1 MGSVYEQAGADPARC
16 ARLVWFM
23 MAVRLKRRSSSTKRR
38 LADAVEAASQSQDDP
53 DSKRA
58 GLVEVLYQH
67 AEMLASERAVGL
79 PAMVHD
85 DLVSGVG
92 ERVAVALARL
102 DLDAPPAQQVAYL
115 DGQIHHA
122 LADACRAVD
131 PLGRGSRTLRKS
143 FELSWEEAA
152 QRLGAEPGGSVRETI
167 LDQLVDGC
175 SSVLR
180 SVVGY
185 GISPERSAAV
195 HAGDAVV
202 DADISGQVV
211 VNLGRTQLLEA
222 VAAHP
227 DPDVR
232 EYLVKVAAGE
242 RARRPPNFHRR
253 LGPTVPQIL
262 AAYARERMA
271 EIE

>member
-1 MGSVYEQAGADPARC
+1 
-16 ARLVWFM
+16 

-38 LADAVEAASQSQDDP
+38 LADAVEAASQSGDDP

-58 GLVEVLYQH
+58 GLVEVLYRH

-92 ERVAVALARL
+92 ERVVVALARL
-102 DLDAPPAQQVAYL
+102 NLDAPPAQQVAWL
-115 DGQIHHA
+115 DGQIHYA

-131 PLGRGSRTLRKS
+131 PLGRGSRALRKR
-143 FELSWEEAA
+143 FESSWEEAA
-152 QRLGAEPGGSVRETI
+152 QRLGAEPDGFVRETI
-167 LDQLVDGC
+167 LDQLVDGR

-185 GISPERSAAV
+185 GVPPERSAAV
-195 HAGDAVV
+195 HAGDTVGE
-202 DADISGQVV
+202 ADPSEQVV

-227 DPDVR
+227 DREVR
-232 EYLVKVAAGE
+232 EYLVKVATGE
-242 RARRPPNFHRR
+242 CVRRPSNFHRR

-262 AAYARERMA
+262 AAYARKHTTE
-271 EIE
+271 EEE